1 MARTP
6 KFGEN
11 DQGKHERHF
20 SDWKTKGNH
29 WKLQKHEI
37 FERLCLFQSDW
48 PGSFFIL
55 FYWDL
60 YIYFKN

>member
-1 MARTP
+1 MARTA

-37 FERLCLFQSDW
+37 FERLCVFQFDR
-48 PGSFFIL
+48 PG
-55 FYWDL
+55 FY
-60 YIYFKN
+60 